1 MPERS
6 SLVPDRNEA
15 TSSDETALS
24 GADDASLS
32 VPPSI
37 CMDVTAVPGDA
48 TSVPSPVFTT
58 LRVHSSSSSAS
69 DFVATAATSTY
80 SVGLCPS
87 DPITVYFAKRLFM
100 TVS

>member
-15 TSSDETALS
+15 TSSEETTLA
-24 GADDASLS
+24 GADGASLS
-32 VPPSI
+32 VPPST
-37 CMDVTAVPGDA
+37 CMDVTSVPGEA

-69 DFVATAATSTY
+69 VFVAPPSTST
-80 SVGLCPS
+80 
-87 DPITVYFAKRLFM
+87 
-100 TVS
+100 